1 MRLPILIIHICGGVV
16 GLLSGVAAVS
26 FRKGSPRHR
35 MAGNIFFVAMLVMGS
50 SAVYLGNVFGGL
62 FACYLVTTAWLTARQ
77 REGETSIFDWIALLF
92 GLVVGVAIVTSGVR
106 VATGSLKGQPGV
118 PVGMIFFV
126 GSVVLLA
133 AAGDVRMLVRGGV
146 FGRQRVVRHLWR
158 MCFGLF
164 IATGSFFIGQPQ
176 VFPAFIRKTN
186 LLFVPGILPLI
197 LMIFWL
203 IRVRFKNAYKRK
215 SVPSSSDVHSLPT

>member
-1 MRLPILIIHICGGVV
+1 MRLPILVLHICAGVV
-16 GLLSGVAAVS
+16 GLLSGGAAIS
-26 FRKGSPRHR
+26 FRKGSHRHR
-35 MAGNIFFVAMLVMGS
+35 RAGNIFFVAMLVMGL

-77 REGETSIFDWIALLF
+77 REGATSIFDWIALLF
-92 GLVVGVAIVTSGVR
+92 GVVVGVAILTSGVR

-118 PVGMIFFV
+118 PVGMIFFL
-126 GSVVLLA
+126 GSVAPLA
-133 AAGDVRMLVRGGV
+133 AAEDVRMLVRGGV
-146 FGRQRVVRHLWR
+146 FGGQRIVRHLWR

-186 LLFVPGILPLI
+186 LLFIPGILPLV

-203 IRVRFKNAYKRK
+203 IRVRFTKAYKRK
-215 SVPSSSDVHSLPT
+215 SVPSSGNVRSLTA

>member
-1 MRLPILIIHICGGVV
+1 
-16 GLLSGVAAVS
+16 
-26 FRKGSPRHR
+26 
-35 MAGNIFFVAMLVMGS
+35 
-50 SAVYLGNVFGGL
+50 
-62 FACYLVTTAWLTARQ
+62 
-77 REGETSIFDWIALLF
+77 
-92 GLVVGVAIVTSGVR
+92 VTSGVR

-146 FGRQRVVRHLWR
+146 SGRQRVVRHLWR

-164 IATGSFFIGQPQ
+164 IATGSFFIGQHKYSPLSYAEQ
-176 VFPAFIRKTN
+176 IYFLSRDPA
-186 LLFVPGILPLI
+186 LV

-215 SVPSSSDVHSLPT
+215 SVPGSRDVHSLPA